1 MRGEPSNPRASV
13 RAVWTGRSA
22 VWAPPPPARG
32 SLWPPGRWVKH
43 PTLTPWLAVHSELE
57 PASTAGEKRF
67 RKQLIPAKYWY
78 DLVIDKLSV
87 LLQTWGSGRG
97 AGERIHPEGD
107 RQPGGRK
114 WLCQHPWNGW
124 IHHLVLHTTWQV
136 TLFCS
141 VCFVFLWWSCWLSL
155 SDVIRMWCDLDNRIR
170 TKWSLATLMPW
181 HYVGVLFIKLL
192 KPLPALMA
200 ALPSN
205 ELKSK
210 TF

>member
-22 VWAPPPPARG
+22 VWVPPPPVRD
-32 SLWPPGRWVKH
+32 SLWPPGPWVKR
-43 PTLTPWLAVHSELE
+43 PTLILWLAVHWELE

-67 RKQLIPAKYWY
+67 RKKLIPAKYWSNP
-78 DLVIDKLSV
+78 VIDELSV

-107 RQPGGRK
+107 RQPGGWK
-114 WLCQHPWNGW
+114 WLCQHPWNGR

-136 TLFCS
+136 TLFCR
-141 VCFVFLWWSCWLSL
+141 VCFGFFLWSSCGLSAAP
-155 SDVIRMWCDLDNRIR
+155 SDVIRMWCDWDNRIR
-170 TKWSLATLMPW
+170 TKWRLATLMPW
-181 HYVGVLFIKLL
+181 HHVVLFIKLL

-200 ALPSN
+200 ALP
-205 ELKSK
+205 
-210 TF
+210 